1 MLKIHRSVLNQLGFD
16 FDAALHQFAAEKQAH
31 PSTVDV
37 PAPSADSLVESAF
50 YAGGYEIVEPEP
62 ESEPAIQKGAEFVPD
77 PRRPEAIER
86 LKRLEGQK
94 ADFQLAEI
102 RSLLM
107 LVLEMLPV

>member
-16 FDAALHQFAAEKQAH
+16 FDAALKKFAAEKEEH
-31 PSTVDV
+31 PSTIDV

-62 ESEPAIQKGAEFVPD
+62 EPEPVVQEGAEFVPD

-86 LKRLEGQK
+86 LKKLEGQK
-94 ADFQLAEI
+94 AEFQLAEM
-102 RSLLM
+102 RNLLM
-107 LVLEMLPV
+107 LILEMLPV